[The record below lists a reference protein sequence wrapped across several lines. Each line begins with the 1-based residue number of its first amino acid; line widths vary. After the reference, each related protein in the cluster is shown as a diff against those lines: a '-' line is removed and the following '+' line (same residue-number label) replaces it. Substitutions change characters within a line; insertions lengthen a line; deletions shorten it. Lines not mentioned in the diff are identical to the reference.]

1 MARRRGERTPGYWPR
16 KVNRGQGWAGRRRG
30 GPREGA
36 ECARRAAAA
45 GEARE
50 AAARSLRAEPSR
62 ADRHPA
68 PAPASDPG
76 RRRGPAGPAAPQPM
90 ELENIVANTVL
101 LKAREGEAA
110 EQAAGCGE
118 RGRAASELGWAP
130 QSPDPLGQRAPLP
143 SPRTPRRGELFRP
156 VVLRTCP
163 GVPGP
168 RKGRGSGH
176 RPRGARGGVG
186 VR

>member
-1 MARRRGERTPGYWPR
+1 MGRRRGEHPPGYWPR

-30 GPREGA
+30 GPQEGA

-62 ADRHPA
+62 ADRPPA

-110 EQAAGCGE
+110 EKAAGCGE
-118 RGRAASELGWAP
+118 HGRAASELGWAP
-130 QSPDPLGQRAPLP
+130 QSPDLVGQRAPRPAPRAEASP
-143 SPRTPRRGELFRP
+143 SGRLSSAPAPGCRGP
-156 VVLRTCP
+156 
-163 GVPGP
+163 
-168 RKGRGSGH
+168 GRGG
-176 RPRGARGGVG
+176 GQATALAARAGGGV
-186 VR
+186 R